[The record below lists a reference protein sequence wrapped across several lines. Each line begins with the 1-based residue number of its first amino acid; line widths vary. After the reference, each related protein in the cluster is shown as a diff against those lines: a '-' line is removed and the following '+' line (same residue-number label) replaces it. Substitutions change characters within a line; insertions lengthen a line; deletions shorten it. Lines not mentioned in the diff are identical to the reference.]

1 MFQQKALL
9 NEMARLHKF
18 ALRLTKNA
26 HNAEDLLQN
35 TVLRALEKKEYFQEG
50 TNLFSWTSKMMF
62 NLFVTSYRRKS
73 KFETQYDPEPHIAAL
88 SVAPT
93 QENHMD
99 WLTVN
104 KKMQSLSP
112 EHREILTLICVH
124 DMRYDEAS
132 TLLGIPLGTV
142 RSRLS
147 RARQQLQVMLEPLAS
162 YTAPA
167 LSHVQAMAA

>member
-62 NLFVTSYRRKS
+62 NLFVSSYRQKS
-73 KFETQYDPEPHIAAL
+73 KFETQYDPEPYIAAL
-88 SVAPT
+88 SVDAT
-93 QENHMD
+93 QEAHVD

-104 KKMQSLSP
+104 DKMKKLSA

-132 TLLGIPLGTV
+132 TMLGIPLGTV

-147 RARQQLQVMLEPLAS
+147 RARHQLQVMLEPSAT
-162 YTAPA
+162 YAAPT
-167 LSHVQAMAA
+167 LSHMQMAA

>member
-26 HNAEDLLQN
+26 HNAEDLLQT

-62 NLFVTSYRRKS
+62 NLFVSSYRQKS

-88 SVAPT
+88 SVEPT
-93 QENHMD
+93 QEMHVD
-99 WLTVN
+99 WLMVN
-104 KKMQSLSP
+104 DKMRLLTP
-112 EHREILTLICVH
+112 EHRQILTLICVH

-132 TLLGIPLGTV
+132 TMLGIPLGTV

-147 RARQQLQVMLEPLAS
+147 RARQQLQILLEPS
-162 YTAPA
+162 TTYSTPA
-167 LSHVQAMAA
+167 LAHVQMAA